1 MLKSYMYLKVKLLF
15 DPPLGTASIEAINR
29 QISEL
34 EWRINVTVDQDKKEE
49 IRNQE
54 YLQLLDNND
63 TKILRE
69 KFVKNI
75 EHINASLQ
83 D

>member
-1 MLKSYMYLKVKLLF
+1 MYLKVKLLF